1 MKFQTAWQ
9 IFLTCAGCIRHLIG
23 AAKAS
28 VRSRPNQVLSTA
40 LRRWSIWKG
49 RWPLEANRRSRALA
63 ASCLQRS
70 IFDSSFFGRWQGDGR
85 AISLQA
91 RQKSVRAGRDLE
103 GRRLAPAQ
111 GLHFFV
117 RAVAI
122 LLKARWSASRHAI
135 D

>member
-9 IFLTCAGCIRHLIG
+9 IFLTCAGRIRHLIG

-49 RWPLEANRRSRALA
+49 SWPLEANRRSRALA
-63 ASCLQRS
+63 ASCLQCS
-70 IFDSSFFGRWQGDGR
+70 IFDSFFFGRWQGDGR
-85 AISLQA
+85 VISLQA
-91 RQKSVRAGRDLE
+91 RQKSVRVGRDLE

-111 GLHFFV
+111 SLHFFV

-122 LLKARWSASRHAI
+122 LLKARWSASRNAI